1 MIPCDEL
8 RQRYKIDPL
17 TYGCC
22 ERCHRLGLLVTLQV
36 RGKEYKLCCGA
47 RHGLVCTR
55 GDALTDEEHQ
65 AAIKKL
71 LQL

>member
-1 MIPCDEL
+1 
-8 RQRYKIDPL
+8 
-17 TYGCC
+17 
-22 ERCHRLGLLVTLQV
+22 V